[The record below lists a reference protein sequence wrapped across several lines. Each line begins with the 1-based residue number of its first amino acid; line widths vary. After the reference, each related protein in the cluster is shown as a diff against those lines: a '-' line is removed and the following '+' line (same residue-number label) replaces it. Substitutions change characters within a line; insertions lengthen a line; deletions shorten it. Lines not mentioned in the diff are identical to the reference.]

1 MFTHSLLFLASIF
14 HSQSLNFPILDSDQ
28 TTENPDIEDGEITD
42 DDDDPQTA
50 VPEPDPIVGAPPIQ
64 GSALPVFNKPPPNV
78 SDTESLGATSMERF
92 EGEHEKDMGKF
103 PPFPPERNRK
113 NRDGKRNKGE
123 RNREDK
129 SHRHMTEAEKSILH
143 LRKREKMFRERE
155 KTWDNNKH
163 HPRRDSDPIGRL
175 KCILRL
181 SKKLITEFFRRR
193 LCQKY

>member
-1 MFTHSLLFLASIF
+1 MCTPTRFISGLNF
-14 HSQSLNFPILDSDQ
+14 SQSLNFPILDSDQ

-50 VPEPDPIVGAPPIQ
+50 VPEAEPNAGAPPIP
-64 GSALPVFNKPPPNV
+64 GSIPPVIFNKPQTNV
-78 SDTESLGATSMERF
+78 SDTESLGANSMERF

-103 PPFPPERNRK
+103 PPFLPDRNNRMK
-113 NRDGKRNKGE
+113 NRDGKRNKGD

-155 KTWDNNKH
+155 KTWDNKH
-163 HPRRDSDPIGRL
+163 HPRRDSDPIG
-175 KCILRL
+175 KLRL
-181 SKKLITEFFRRR
+181 FSG
-193 LCQKY
+193 